1 MELLEI
7 MKNRRSIRSFTD
19 EPVPCDKLDQILEAG
34 LLSPSGKAIRPWE
47 LIVVKD
53 KAMLS
58 ELVNF
63 RAGGA
68 SALKKATCAVV
79 VIADTEA
86 QDVWTEDCSI
96 VMYGMQL
103 MASSLNV
110 GSCWVQGRLRSAG
123 SESSDAFVR
132 ARLGYP
138 AKYQLQAILALGI
151 PAEEHPAYDLNSLHK
166 EKIHHEKF

>member
-7 MKNRRSIRSFTD
+7 MRTRRSIRSFTD
-19 EPVPCDKLDQILEAG
+19 EPIPEEKLSKILDAA

-47 LIVVKD
+47 LIVIKD
-53 KAMLS
+53 KDTIS
-58 ELVNF
+58 KLVHF

-68 SALKKATCAVV
+68 AALKTASCAVV
-79 VIADTEA
+79 VIADAEA

-103 MASSLNV
+103 MASSLDI

-123 SESSDAFVR
+123 SESSNEYVKAE
-132 ARLGYP
+132 LKYP
-138 AKYQLQAILALGI
+138 DKYQLQAILALGM
-151 PAEEHPAYDLNSLHK
+151 PAEEHPAYDLDGLHK
-166 EKIHHEKF
+166 EKIHLEKF